1 MNLFLLKEK
10 LVAVA
15 RSNPP
20 GEQVPYAFEK
30 RVMAGLAALPQIDE
44 WAWWARALWRG
55 AAACAGVALL
65 FSAWTVYC
73 LPGKDGTTPNSADLE
88 ETVLSSVIEADLTW

>member
-1 MNLFLLKEK
+1 MNLCALREK

-20 GEQVPYAFEK
+20 SEQVPYAFEK
-30 RVMAGLAALPQIDE
+30 RVMAGLAALPKVDE
-44 WAWWARALWRG
+44 WAWWGRALWRG

-65 FSAWTVYC
+65 FSVWTVYS
-73 LPGKDGTTPNSADLE
+73 LPGKASTPNSADLE
-88 ETVLSSVIEADLTW
+88 ETVLSSAIEADLTW